1 MKNTLSIII
10 ITLIISNITSEL
22 LKIPFKSKEKKKL
35 TEENLMSQLTENEIY
50 IEAKIGTPNQNIQLY
65 IKLNEYP
72 TFITS
77 SSHPKNIPKFDNK
90 KSSTFNFKEHYDVEY
105 KVYDFTKGKLSE
117 DTFILIDSKKKNYE
131 MKNFNFYLATELKEG
146 KEEMSG
152 EIGFKLY
159 EGFGEQK
166 VNFLN
171 NLKLRNMTENDI
183 FSIQYNKKDDNGIL
197 YLGNYYHQFDKNYK
211 ESDFKI
217 MKVGIPKKE
226 IQWQLNFD
234 KVTIKNENLFDSNG
248 VDLSYEFGLIIS
260 TLSYYEK
267 INEMYF
273 NNYKSE
279 CKEIK
284 FNNDVYFYIKCSDK
298 INIKQFPE
306 LSFISSELNY
316 TISFNGEELFYK
328 FKGNYYFQIIFQT
341 EHPKNWKFGK
351 LFFKKYQIFFNSD
364 KKIIGLYPY
373 TITPSINFSF
383 AWFLVIFLFLVIIG
397 IFIYVKMYLTYKKRK
412 IRANELEDDFDYSP
426 QINGGNVSKEKLL
439 GI

>member
-50 IEAKIGTPNQNIQLY
+50 IDAKIGTPNQNIQLY

-90 KSSTFNFKEHYDVEY
+90 KSSTFNFKEHYDIEY

-152 EIGFKLY
+152 EIGFKLIEEY
-159 EGFGEQK
+159 GEEK
-166 VNFLN
+166 ANFLN
-171 NLKLRNMTENDI
+171 NLKLKNLTENYI
-183 FSIQYNKKDDNGIL
+183 FSIQYNDDNNGIL

-217 MKVGIPKKE
+217 MKVGIPKSQ
-226 IQWQLNFD
+226 IQWQLYFD
-234 KVTIKNENLFDSNG
+234 KINIKNESLLLSNA
-248 VDLSYEFGLIIS
+248 VDLSYEFGLI
-260 TLSYYEK
+260 LSNLNYYEK
-267 INEMYF
+267 INELYF
-273 NNYKSE
+273 NNYKNE
-279 CKEIK
+279 CEEIK
-284 FNNDVYFYIKCSDK
+284 FNNDIYFYIKCSDK

-306 LSFISSELNY
+306 LNFINNELNY
-316 TISFNGEELFYK
+316 TIKFNGEELFYK
-328 FKGNYYFQIIFQT
+328 FKGNYYFQIIFKT
-341 EHPKNWKFGK
+341 EHTKNWKFGK
-351 LFFKKYQIFFNSD
+351 IFFKKYQIFFNRD

-373 TITPSINFSF
+373 IKKSLNFSF
-383 AWFLVIFLFLVIIG
+383 SWILVIILIFIIIG
-397 IFIYVKMYLTYKKRK
+397 ILIYVKKYYTYKKRK
-412 IRANELEDDFDYSP
+412 IRANELIEEFDYEP
-426 QINGGNVSKEKLL
+426 QNNGSNIGKETLL
-439 GI
+439 RN